1 MHCKCPALKWLIT
14 LRDSADCSPPVTLL
28 WATHSL
34 GYSHCGEF
42 LSLQVPRGE
51 FLVWRLSTSTGTPVS
66 EKLLAHTYLTV

>member
-28 WATHSL
+28 WATLTTVTVES
-34 GYSHCGEF
+34 F
-42 LSLQVPRGE
+42 SLQVPRGE